1 MTRTA
6 SGFIKLDLVLLTLF
20 SALMAFLFYA
30 GVDALSQSGSAFPTL
45 GGKDKT
51 PDLPLNQPQDATS
64 VKQRLASPA
73 KLVINPQSNPI
84 SMASLTPE
92 QQITDLQNQV
102 AQLNLQLQQ
111 IEPAAPT
118 EATNSSDCPPAN
130 ESNSTKTEATTP
142 KIDSPSAQPTK
153 PIVPPQKVSHT
164 AETPQKTQTLHDKT
178 WLFSQKNSHYSMQIL
193 AVRSKKELRQEIK
206 KSGLK
211 VDQLAYYPTVR
222 NGHVWYA
229 LLYGMFKNQAQA
241 QQAMQK
247 LPKQIQQNKPWLRSL
262 RAIKK
267 AIQQVP
273 IETK

>member
-51 PDLPLNQPQDATS
+51 PDLPLNQPQDETS

-73 KLVINPQSNPI
+73 KLVIDPQSNAL
-84 SMASLTPE
+84 SMPSLTPE
-92 QQITDLQNQV
+92 QQIIDLQNQV

-118 EATNSSDCPPAN
+118 EITNSSDCPPAN
-130 ESNSTKTEATTP
+130 ENSSTKTEATTP
-142 KIDSPSAQPTK
+142 KIESPPARPTK
-153 PIVPPQKVSHT
+153 PT
-164 AETPQKTQTLHDKT
+164 ETPQKTQTPHDKT
-178 WLFSQKNSHYSMQIL
+178 WLLSQKNSHYSMQIL
-193 AVRSKKELRQEIK
+193 AVRSKKELHQEIK
-206 KSGLK
+206 KSGLE
-211 VDQLAYYPTVR
+211 VDQLSYYPTVR

-267 AIQQVP
+267 VIQQVP